1 MHVITRYT
9 AWFYLVLLNL
19 INASSTFAEEQAVP
33 QPPPWSGWHAM
44 PWHGFWWIFPLF
56 FFVMI
61 IVMLFFMMRRC
72 GMGCMWCD
80 RMMGKPES
88 RDAMKRSWG

>member
-33 QPPPWSGWHAM
+33 QPHPLGPDGMQCRGTASGGSFHC
-44 PWHGFWWIFPLF
+44 F
-56 FFVMI
+56 F
-61 IVMLFFMMRRC
+61 
-72 GMGCMWCD
+72 
-80 RMMGKPES
+80 S
-88 RDAMKRSWG
+88 